1 MPHDL
6 SVSPTTHPVCA
17 VSFSCCPEQN
27 EDEVQ
32 NAYTRPGKYKDLVMV
47 TVCDDLLSILL
58 FRLSIGSII
67 TTHRIPQSFKSD
79 IISYGG

>member
-32 NAYTRPGKYKDLVMV
+32 NAFTRPGKYKDLVML
-47 TVCDDLLSILL
+47 TVCDDSLPILL
-58 FRLSIGSII
+58 FRLSFGSII
-67 TTHRIPQSFKSD
+67 PTP
-79 IISYGG
+79 